1 MEPNLD
7 KLFQKFVSNTLS
19 KKEYRILM
27 TFIKNPDYQD
37 KVEVM
42 MNTYWRDLDGLE
54 KHFKKRNTSESEML
68 YLKIMNQIEGN
79 GKEQEKLS
87 SNKMSNK
94 GTLTMLTAVFVL
106 MAGLFLGHQNGFFD
120 MNHSSGHDPNTLPTE
135 NVILTLD
142 DGSVKVMSENGHLNI
157 IGAKGKLIGAQ
168 NGNLLNYQNTEI
180 SEKLVYNTLT
190 VPYGKRF
197 DLLLSDGSQVKL
209 NSGSSIRYPVR
220 FNKNENRKVF
230 LKGEAYFDIAKDKD
244 HPFIVN
250 ANDINVEVLGTGFNM
265 SYYPED
271 NAIST
276 VLVEGSIK
284 LSIGDSDNAN
294 TNSILLTPGHLAAWD
309 KTTREMSVKKVDTH
323 IYTAWKDGSL
333 LFKNALF
340 KNIRMKLERHFNI
353 VIDNS
358 YPLLEGQIY
367 TASFTNEN
375 LVEII
380 EAFKEDM
387 PFEYQIDDDKITI
400 TNQTTNNIN
409 QLSQ

>member
-1 MEPNLD
+1 MEQNID

-19 KKEYRILM
+19 KKEYKRLM
-27 TFIKNPDYQD
+27 AFIKDPDHQN

-68 YLKIMNQIEGN
+68 YLKIMNQIG
-79 GKEQEKLS
+79 GSAKEQGKLS

-94 GTLTMLTAVFVL
+94 GKSTMLTAVFVL
-106 MAGLFLGHQNGFFD
+106 MVGLFLGYHNGFF
-120 MNHSSGHDPNTLPTE
+120 NINQTSGHDPNILPAE

-142 DGSVKVMSENGHLNI
+142 DGSVKVMSENGHLKI

-168 NGNLLNYQNTEI
+168 NGNHLNYQNTEM
-180 SEKLVYNTLT
+180 SEELVYNTLT

-197 DLLLSDGSQVKL
+197 DVLLSDGSQVKL
-209 NSGSSIRYPVR
+209 NSGSSIQYPVQ
-220 FNKNENRKVF
+220 FIEGKTRKVF

-250 ANDINVEVLGTGFNM
+250 VNDINVQVLGTQFNI

-271 NAIST
+271 AHINT
-276 VLVEGSIK
+276 VLVEGSVK
-284 LSIGDSDNAN
+284 LYNSDTNEDSIV
-294 TNSILLTPGHLAAWD
+294 LTPGHLAAWN

-323 IYTAWKDGSL
+323 IYTAWKDGTL
-333 LFKNALF
+333 LFRNASF

-353 VIDNS
+353 VIDNN
-358 YPLLEGQIY
+358 YPLLEEQIY

-375 LVEII
+375 LVEIM
-380 EAFKEDM
+380 EAFKEDT
-387 PFEYQIDDDKITI
+387 PFKYQIDDDKISI